1 MKEISSDCHLNEK
14 RRPLKVA
21 DSRRKTRTKQSRKK
35 KNERR
40 VVRKSNQGSLEKEER
55 KSQPEVYK
63 SNSEDTDQQKQGI
76 ELIQVITKELR
87 LDFVPPPPFLLI
99 LPKKTNKKTYL
110 GSGRMKHNR
119 RDWTTLKKEE
129 QE

>member
-1 MKEISSDCHLNEK
+1 M
-14 RRPLKVA
+14 
-21 DSRRKTRTKQSRKK
+21 
-35 KNERR
+35 
-40 VVRKSNQGSLEKEER
+40 GLEKGER
-55 KSQPEVYK
+55 KSQPEIYE
-63 SNSEDTDQQKQGI
+63 SNSEGTDQQKQGI

-119 RDWTTLKKEE
+119 RDWTTLKKETPKKKKTKKKTHKKTTHRG
-129 QE
+129 QYDTTTQYLTRQIVPLSMHYT